1 MTYLSL
7 IVIVVGYPL
16 FVILI
21 YGIIFEVKSLPDLED
36 EKTEEELK
44 MIYGSTDIE
53 FITKN
58 AWTVTK

>member
-1 MTYLSL
+1 
-7 IVIVVGYPL
+7 VVGYPL